1 MHVLHSG
8 GSLGLMV
15 CIYGDVDLSEVDNC
29 NIIICPKSVQICNN
43 TRKKRGVRQNNYL
56 IIYLFNYLFINFAHD
71 FVEKKL
77 LTMKAKAIGNLDVAQ
92 QLINKKEPCFYT
104 ASIHCSYYA
113 VFQYMKYML
122 AHIENDPISYNQ
134 QKNESQDQGSHD
146 YLIDQIKHRIRKP
159 IDARDFAQ
167 DVRALKKERVDADYE
182 TRVFDLEESLEC
194 KQQAEGL
201 ISKLKR
207 YFGDR

>member
-1 MHVLHSG
+1 MFKYV
-8 GSLGLMV
+8 
-15 CIYGDVDLSEVDNC
+15 
-29 NIIICPKSVQICNN
+29 III
-43 TRKKRGVRQNNYL
+43 KKRGVRQNNYL
-56 IIYLFNYLFINFAHD
+56 IIYLVNYLFINFAHN

-92 QLINKKEPCFYT
+92 QLINKKESRFYT

-122 AHIENDPISYNQ
+122 AHVENDPISYNQ
-134 QKNESQDQGSHD
+134 QKDESQDQGSHD

-182 TRVFDLEESLEC
+182 TREFDLEESLEC

>member
-1 MHVLHSG
+1 
-8 GSLGLMV
+8 
-15 CIYGDVDLSEVDNC
+15 
-29 NIIICPKSVQICNN
+29 
-43 TRKKRGVRQNNYL
+43 
-56 IIYLFNYLFINFAHD
+56 
-71 FVEKKL
+71 
-77 LTMKAKAIGNLDVAQ
+77 
-92 QLINKKEPCFYT
+92 
-104 ASIHCSYYA
+104 
-113 VFQYMKYML
+113 ML

-134 QKNESQDQGSHD
+134 QKDESQDQGSHD